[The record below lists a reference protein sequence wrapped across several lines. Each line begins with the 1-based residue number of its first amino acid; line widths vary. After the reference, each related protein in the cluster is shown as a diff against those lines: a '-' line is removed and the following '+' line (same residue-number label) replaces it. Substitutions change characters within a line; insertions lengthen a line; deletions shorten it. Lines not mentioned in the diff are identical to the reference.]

1 MLGTE
6 ATYGIAP
13 DQPAQL
19 LGERKGSY
27 VAPFVAYVDLSAKL
41 EQWTKDSA
49 VAVSNGE
56 TLVIW
61 VSKELKQRSRQL
73 LAERHGRATVRYR
86 LLALLVYLA
95 VRDHLSNIEEIV
107 IDRDYEGA
115 KAEATIKNVLLNLL
129 RQNGYQAGANFVR
142 FANVKN
148 SRADQSARR
157 TYIGKERPT
166 KEISWEEIEQQ
177 IKKLGKAT
185 KSHNRRIA

>member
-1 MLGTE
+1 MLET
-6 ATYGIAP
+6 AAPYAIAP
-13 DQPAQL
+13 DPSVQQI
-19 LGERKGSY
+19 GERKGAY

-56 TLVIW
+56 TLVLW
-61 VSKELKQRSRQL
+61 VSKELKQRSRQVL
-73 LAERHGRATVRYR
+73 VKRYGRATVRYR
-86 LLALLVYLA
+86 LLAILVYLA
-95 VRDHLSNIEEIV
+95 VRDHVGNIEEVV

-129 RQNGYQAGANFVR
+129 RQNGHDAGSGFVR

-148 SRADQSARR
+148 SRADRSARR
-157 TYIGKERPT
+157 TYVGKEKPT

>member
-6 ATYGIAP
+6 AAYGITP
-13 DQPAQL
+13 VQPAQL

-27 VAPFVAYVDLSAKL
+27 AAPFVAYVDLSAKL

-73 LAERHGRATVRYR
+73 LAERYGRATVRYR
-86 LLALLVYLA
+86 LLALLVCLA

-157 TYIGKERPT
+157 TYVGKEKPT